1 MKKEQLKRGDK
12 IQSNSGQIAF
22 VDVIF
27 PNRVRV
33 WSEGAKFNIFDE
45 ELENWSYANPIINNR
60 IVSSK
65 TFAVRFKR
73 FLEWIPE
80 DWINSQPHYYEEYE
94 YMKSVANQLLKYQI
108 QTVTDKEEIDYLTR
122 LSYEII

>member
-45 ELENWSYANPIINNR
+45 ELENWSYANPIIDNR

>member
-1 MKKEQLKRGDK
+1 MRKEQLKKGDK
-12 IQSNSGQIAF
+12 IQSNSGQTAF

-33 WSEGAKFNIFDE
+33 WSEGAKFNISDE
-45 ELENWSYANPIINNR
+45 ELENWSYANPIIDDR

-65 TFAVRFKR
+65 TFAIRFR
-73 FLEWIPE
+73 QFLEWIPE
-80 DWINSQPHYYEEYE
+80 NWINSQPHYYEEYE

-108 QTVTDKEEIDYLTR
+108 QTVTDKEEIDYLKR

>member
-1 MKKEQLKRGDK
+1 MRKEQLKKGDK
-12 IQSNSGQIAF
+12 IQSNSGQTAF

-33 WSEGAKFNIFDE
+33 WSEGAKFNISDE
-45 ELENWSYANPIINNR
+45 ELENWSYANPIIDDR

-65 TFAVRFKR
+65 TFAIRFKQ
-73 FLEWIPE
+73 FLGWIPE
-80 DWINSQPHYYEEYE
+80 NWINSQPHYYEEYE